1 MKESRFASTDKILIA
16 GPCAA
21 ESLEQLHPVAKC
33 LSSYK
38 GLIFRAGLWKP
49 RTRPGAFEGVG
60 ELGLRWLNEIR
71 ETYGLKIATEVASPN
86 HVEKCMDYGVDALW
100 IGARTTTNPFSVEDI
115 ARSLSQTDV
124 PIFVKNPLNPDVKL
138 WIGAIERL
146 LKNGCRNVYAVH
158 RGFSLADNGIYRQS
172 PLWEVAIEFRRLL
185 PDVKLICDPSHIA
198 GKKELVFD
206 LAQTAMNLNYDGLMI
221 ETHPSPAT
229 AKTDSQQQLLP
240 SELFE
245 LLNGLQLF
253 DGKEDASSLDLEIL
267 RKRIDEIDSELVK
280 LFSKRMSVVREIAQ
294 IKNKNNI
301 SALQMHRWDKVLNDR
316 MMQAE
321 KLNINKE
328 FVKEIFEQIHKESL
342 SIQDEIMRKD

>member
-1 MKESRFASTDKILIA
+1 
-16 GPCAA
+16 
-21 ESLEQLHPVAKC
+21 
-33 LSSYK
+33 
-38 GLIFRAGLWKP
+38 
-49 RTRPGAFEGVG
+49 
-60 ELGLRWLNEIR
+60 
-71 ETYGLKIATEVASPN
+71 
-86 HVEKCMDYGVDALW
+86 
-100 IGARTTTNPFSVEDI
+100 
-115 ARSLSQTDV
+115 
-124 PIFVKNPLNPDVKL
+124 LNPDVKL

-146 LKNGCRNVYAVH
+146 LKNGCRNVCAVH

-185 PDVKLICDPSHIA
+185 PEVRLICDPSHIA

-253 DGKEDASSLDLEIL
+253 DGKEGVSSLDLEIL
-267 RKRIDEIDSELVK
+267 RKRIDEIDSELVN
-280 LFSKRMSVVREIAQ
+280 LFSRRMNVVRDIAQ
-294 IKNKNNI
+294 IKNKHNI

-321 KLNINKE
+321 RLNINKE
-328 FVKEIFEQIHKESL
+328 FVKEVFEQIHKESL